1 MYNIRKNS
9 MSKGKIIHY
18 SILIVVIIYFSW
30 LNSKPRS
37 NKEGFH
43 PKIKEQYRSGMRN
56 LHQIQEGL
64 TSAKKEALRALSKK
78 LGY

>member
-1 MYNIRKNS
+1 MAS
-9 MSKGKIIHY
+9 GKFIHY

-56 LHQIQEGL
+56 LHKIQEGL
-64 TSAKKEALRALSKK
+64 TTVKTGALRSLSKK

>member
-1 MYNIRKNS
+1 MTN
-9 MSKGKIIHY
+9 GKFMHY
-18 SILIVVIIYFSW
+18 SVLIVVIIYFSW

-56 LHQIQEGL
+56 LHEIREGL
-64 TSAKKEALRALSKK
+64 TSAKKEAIRSLSKK